1 MAKKENLPAEKYAKN
16 GVGADK
22 MKEISK
28 RDFSNKKG
36 AYETSP
42 KDPAPTVSAGYYD
55 KQNINGEVKMRGAG
69 AATKGTKCRGP
80 MA

>member
-1 MAKKENLPAEKYAKN
+1 MAKENKPAEVYAKN
-16 GVGADK
+16 GFSADVIND
-22 MKEISK
+22 ISK

>member
-1 MAKKENLPAEKYAKN
+1 MAKNNKPAEAYAKQGFSTDVIN
-16 GVGADK
+16 D
-22 MKEISK
+22 ISK

-36 AYETSP
+36 AYQTSP

-55 KQNINGEVKMRGAG
+55 GENINGEVTMRGHG
-69 AATKGTKCRGP
+69 AATKGIKCRGP